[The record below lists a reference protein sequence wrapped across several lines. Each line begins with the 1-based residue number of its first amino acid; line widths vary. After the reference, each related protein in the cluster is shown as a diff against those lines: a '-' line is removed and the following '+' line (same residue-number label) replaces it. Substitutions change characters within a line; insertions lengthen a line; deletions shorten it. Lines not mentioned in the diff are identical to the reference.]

1 MMSELIDPVEEENFE
16 EISSDEVDRVVSNLE
31 TLAETVESEN
41 IRAYLEDAI
50 NNIYYLVYDEED
62 LEDDIAEA
70 A

>member
-1 MMSELIDPVEEENFE
+1 MSEQIDPTEEESFE

-41 IRAYLEDAI
+41 IRSYLEEAI
-50 NNIYYLVYDEED
+50 NNIFYLVYEDED
-62 LEDDIAEA
+62 LEDDVADA